1 MFSISGT
8 TVVRIQLNG
17 WGNMIAAIAPRIR
30 TMTWLIAGIA
40 LTLVASAIMV
50 NAWTVDAATTDP
62 GDVYVAIDPTRA
74 YDGRIDSYAQ
84 SGRLTPETSKTIA
97 IANGHDLTGKLVAQ
111 NAVPAGATSVTYNLT
126 IAGPT
131 GPNFVAV
138 TPGDATSF
146 LSSAINFS
154 TSSIA
159 NAGTVKID
167 ENRQIKIWGG
177 GNTGSMFVIIDITGY
192 YTTATS

>member
-1 MFSISGT
+1 
-8 TVVRIQLNG
+8 
-17 WGNMIAAIAPRIR
+17 MIAAIAPRVR

-74 YDGRIDSYAQ
+74 YDGRIDSYAE
-84 SGRLTPETSKTIA
+84 SGRLTPVTSKTIA

>member
-1 MFSISGT
+1 
-8 TVVRIQLNG
+8 
-17 WGNMIAAIAPRIR
+17 
-30 TMTWLIAGIA
+30 
-40 LTLVASAIMV
+40 
-50 NAWTVDAATTDP
+50 
-62 GDVYVAIDPTRA
+62 
-74 YDGRIDSYAQ
+74 
-84 SGRLTPETSKTIA
+84 
-97 IANGHDLTGKLVAQ
+97 
-111 NAVPAGATSVTYNLT
+111 
-126 IAGPT
+126 
-131 GPNFVAV
+131 V

-167 ENRQIKIWGG
+167 ENRRIKIWGG